1 MTLQKH
7 RQKKKEKKYKSPGSP
22 HKGET
27 AFSTAAALSS
37 GQGKKDAKKVKQL
50 IKKLGKKAFM
60 TMVRLGSAELALL
73 GINKKGG
80 KVK

>member
-1 MTLQKH
+1 MVERKRAGVKQ
-7 RQKKKEKKYKSPGSP
+7 KKYKSPGSP

-27 AFSTAAALSS
+27 AFSTAVALSS

-60 TMVRLGSAELALL
+60 TMVRLGSAELSLL
-73 GINKKGG
+73 GVNKKGG